1 MKLRPV
7 ELAERHAPHLD
18 AALKACAT
26 RAHWSPFKE
35 SPSSKVHGESRP
47 AEGRARFEAL
57 LGQPFEIDQPGTIGT
72 VGHEVSPYTRK
83 PLGITYPKSDP
94 DALFGAAREA
104 MRSWIELSPEERA
117 GVCFQ
122 MAFALEEQAFVNAH
136 ATMHTAGQAFLMAFS
151 GSGANALDR
160 GVEALA
166 YAYKAM
172 ADVPR
177 TAEWEKDF
185 GRTGIV
191 RLRKSYRLRPRGVA
205 VVVCCAT
212 FPLWNAYP
220 AVFANLMTG
229 NAVILKPHPNGI
241 LPVAMAVKRMRE
253 TLAAAG
259 QDPNL
264 VLLAADEREAPI
276 TIELI
281 KHSACAII
289 DYTGSQ
295 RFGTWIEENCPD
307 RLVFTE
313 TAGCN
318 AVVLESSDDLNAAI
332 GGLANGLCGFSAQ
345 MCTSPQNVH
354 IPHTGVRAGDTVLSF
369 EDTATRIVDAI
380 LQRTDNPARAAALCA
395 AVQADQSLDLIRSVR
410 ERALASGAE
419 ILLESRSYD
428 HPDFPD
434 ARTATPL
441 VVAVDADQIDLY
453 GEEVFAPICF
463 IIREHS
469 SEEAVQNAARI
480 AQQRGAI
487 SSYLYSADRSFI
499 ENAQDRF
506 AEAGASLWVNMD
518 DRMPINFAAAYS
530 DYHVT
535 GLNPAGNAS
544 LTDLAFVANRFRI
557 VQFREPVPAETG
569 K

>member
-1 MKLRPV
+1 MTLRPA
-7 ELAERHAPHLD
+7 ELAERHAPHLN
-18 AALKACAT
+18 AALDACAT

-35 SPSSKVHGESRP
+35 SPSSKIHGESRP
-47 AEGRARFEAL
+47 AEGRTRFEAL
-57 LGQPFEIDQPGTIGT
+57 LDQPFDIDQPGTIGT
-72 VGHEVSPYTRK
+72 VGYEISPYTLR

-94 DALFGAAREA
+94 DALFQAAREA
-104 MRSWIELSPEERA
+104 MRGWIELSPGERA
-117 GVCFQ
+117 GVCFE

-136 ATMHTAGQAFLMAFS
+136 ATMHTAGQAYLMAFS

-177 TAEWEKDF
+177 TADWEKDF

-259 QDPNL
+259 QNPNL
-264 VLLAADEREAPI
+264 VLLAADERKAPI

-281 KHSACAII
+281 KHPACAIV

-295 RFGTWIEENCPD
+295 RFGTWIEQHCRD

-318 AVVLESSDDLNAAI
+318 AVVLESSDDLSAAI
-332 GGLANGLCGFSAQ
+332 GGLANGICGFSAQ

-354 IPHTGVRAGDTVLSF
+354 ISHTGVRAGDTALSF
-369 EDTATRIVDAI
+369 DDTATRIVDAI
-380 LQRTDNPARAAALCA
+380 RQRTENAARASTLCA
-395 AVQADQSLDLIRSVR
+395 AVQADQSLDLIRTVR
-410 ERALASGAE
+410 ERVLASGAE
-419 ILLESRSYD
+419 ILLESRPYD

-441 VVAVDADQIDLY
+441 VVVVDAEQVDLY

-469 SEEAVQNAARI
+469 REEALENAARI

-499 ENAQDRF
+499 ANAQDRF
-506 AEAGASLWVNMD
+506 AEAGASLWINMD

-544 LTDLAFVANRFRI
+544 LTDLAFVANRFRV
-557 VQFREPVPAETG
+557 VQFREPVPPEADQ
-569 K
+569 